1 MNSVAFFDVNNLI
14 IGMSVRNMGK
24 YVIFELMN
32 DKLFKL
38 IEFRHNLNLQVYV
51 VNVQFIFHLTV
62 LNLQHRNSIPFYYK
76 QMKKSLIA
84 LSLGGLTIG
93 ITEFVMMGLLPDIA
107 SDMKVSIPV
116 AGYLISAYALGVV
129 IGAPLLVI
137 LGRNFAPK
145 KMLLILAL
153 MLTVFNALSIIAP
166 DYNFL
171 FASRFLSGLPHGA
184 FFGVGAVVASRLA
197 DKGKEAQAIAI
208 MFSGLT
214 LANLIGVPIGTYIGH
229 NFIWR
234 YTFVLIAAVGLLTF
248 LFISLWMPNLEKSGT
263 VNMKTQLLFFKKT
276 EAWLII
282 GITAIG
288 FGGLF
293 AWISY
298 IAPLMTNVSKFA
310 PEDVSYILIL
320 AGLGML
326 VGNFAG
332 GKLADKYSPAPTVL
346 ALLFVMAID
355 LIMVYFFS
363 FNQYVSLFLTFLTG
377 AVSFSVIAP
386 IQMLMIK
393 TAKDAEMIASAA
405 LQGSFNIGN
414 ALGAFLGGLPLS
426 AGYSYASP
434 NLIGLVMA
442 LSGMVITFALMQ
454 KHKGNLQLQK
464 A

>member
-1 MNSVAFFDVNNLI
+1 
-14 IGMSVRNMGK
+14 
-24 YVIFELMN
+24 
-32 DKLFKL
+32 
-38 IEFRHNLNLQVYV
+38 
-51 VNVQFIFHLTV
+51 
-62 LNLQHRNSIPFYYK
+62 
-76 QMKKSLIA
+76 MKKSLIA
-84 LSLGGLTIG
+84 LSFGGLTIG

-137 LGRNFAPK
+137 LGRNFPPK
-145 KMLLILAL
+145 KMLLILAA
-153 MLTVFNALSIIAP
+153 MLAVFNALSIIAP
-166 DYNFL
+166 TYNIL

-234 YTFVLIAAVGLLTF
+234 YTFVLIAIVGLLTF
-248 LFISLWMPNLEKSGT
+248 LFISLWMPHLDKGES
-263 VNMKTQLLFFKKT
+263 VNMKKQLEFFKRR

-298 IAPLMTNVSKFA
+298 IAPLLINVSKFA
-310 PEDVSYILIL
+310 EGDVSYILIL
-320 AGLGML
+320 AGLGMV

-332 GKLADKYSPAPTVL
+332 GKLADKYSPAPTTL
-346 ALLFVMAID
+346 ALLFIMSVD
-355 LIMVYFFS
+355 LILVYFLS
-363 FNQYVSLFLTFLTG
+363 SNQYVSLFLTFLTG
-377 AVSFSVIAP
+377 AISFSVIAP
-386 IQMLMIK
+386 IQMLMIR
-393 TAKDAEMIASAA
+393 TAKGAEMIASAS

-434 NLIGLVMA
+434 NLIGV
-442 LSGMVITFALMQ
+442 GMSVIGMLITLTLI
-454 KHKGNLQLQK
+454 KTHKNSLKLQS

>member
-1 MNSVAFFDVNNLI
+1 
-14 IGMSVRNMGK
+14 
-24 YVIFELMN
+24 
-32 DKLFKL
+32 
-38 IEFRHNLNLQVYV
+38 
-51 VNVQFIFHLTV
+51 
-62 LNLQHRNSIPFYYK
+62 
-76 QMKKSLIA
+76 MKKSLIA
-84 LSLGGLTIG
+84 LSFGGLTIG

-137 LGRNFAPK
+137 LGRNFPPK
-145 KMLLILAL
+145 KMLLILAA

-166 DYNFL
+166 TYNFL

-234 YTFVLIAAVGLLTF
+234 HTFVLIAIVGLLTF
-248 LFISLWMPNLEKSGT
+248 LFISLWMPNLEKGET
-263 VNMKTQLLFFKKT
+263 VNMKKQLEFFKRT

-298 IAPLMTNVSKFA
+298 IAPLLTNVSKFA
-310 PEDVSYILIL
+310 EGDVSYILIL
-320 AGLGML
+320 AGLGMV

-332 GKLADKYSPAPTVL
+332 GKLADKYSPAPTTL
-346 ALLFVMAID
+346 TLLFVMSVD
-355 LIMVYFFS
+355 LILVYFFS
-363 FNQYVSLFLTFLTG
+363 SNQYVSLFLTFLTG
-377 AVSFSVIAP
+377 AISFSVIAP
-386 IQMLMIK
+386 IQMLMIR
-393 TAKDAEMIASAA
+393 TAKGAEMIASAS

-414 ALGAFLGGLPLS
+414 ALGAFLGGLPLT

-434 NLIGLVMA
+434 NLIGV
-442 LSGMVITFALMQ
+442 GMSVIGMIITITLIKM
-454 KHKGNLQLQK
+454 HKSNLKLQR

>member
-1 MNSVAFFDVNNLI
+1 
-14 IGMSVRNMGK
+14 
-24 YVIFELMN
+24 
-32 DKLFKL
+32 
-38 IEFRHNLNLQVYV
+38 
-51 VNVQFIFHLTV
+51 
-62 LNLQHRNSIPFYYK
+62 
-76 QMKKSLIA
+76 MKKSLIA

-107 SDMKVSIPV
+107 SDMNVSIPV

-137 LGRNFAPK
+137 LGRNYAPK
-145 KMLLILAL
+145 KMLLILAV

-166 DYNFL
+166 DYEFL

-229 NFIWR
+229 HFIWR
-234 YTFVLIAAVGLLTF
+234 HTFILIAIVGLLTF
-248 LFISLWMPNLEKSGT
+248 LFLYLWMPNLEKNQN
-263 VNMKTQLLFFKKT
+263 VNMRTQLKFFQQID
-276 EAWLII
+276 AWLII
-282 GITAIG
+282 GITAVG

-298 IAPLMTNVSKFA
+298 IAPLLTNVSKFA
-310 PEDVSYILIL
+310 AEDVSYILIL
-320 AGLGML
+320 AGLGMV
-326 VGNFAG
+326 VGNFLG
-332 GKLADKYSPAPTVL
+332 GKLADKFSPAPTTL
-346 ALLFVMAID
+346 ALLFVMSVD
-355 LIMVYFFS
+355 LILVYFFS
-363 FNQYVSLFLTFLTG
+363 FNQYASLFFTFLTG
-377 AVSFSVIAP
+377 AISFSVIAP
-386 IQMLMIK
+386 IQMLMIR
-393 TAKDAEMIASAA
+393 TAKDAEMIASAS

-414 ALGAFLGGLPLS
+414 ALGAFLGGLPLA

-434 NLIGLVMA
+434 NLIGV
-442 LSGMVITFALMQ
+442 GMSVVGMLITFVLIQRRSTAVEVQ
-454 KHKGNLQLQK
+454 EVKV

>member
-1 MNSVAFFDVNNLI
+1 
-14 IGMSVRNMGK
+14 
-24 YVIFELMN
+24 
-32 DKLFKL
+32 
-38 IEFRHNLNLQVYV
+38 
-51 VNVQFIFHLTV
+51 
-62 LNLQHRNSIPFYYK
+62 
-76 QMKKSLIA
+76 MKKSLVA

-107 SDMKVSIPV
+107 SDMKVTIPV

-137 LGRNFAPK
+137 IGRNYAPK
-145 KMLLILAL
+145 KMLLILAM

-166 DYNFL
+166 TYNFL
-171 FASRFLSGLPHGA
+171 FVSRFFSGLPHGA

-229 NFIWR
+229 HFIWR
-234 YTFVLIAAVGLLTF
+234 YTFILITVAGLITF
-248 LFISLWMPNLEKSGT
+248 LFIYLWMPNLEKNQN
-263 VNMKTQLLFFKKT
+263 VNMKTQLQFFKKID
-276 EAWLII
+276 AWLII
-282 GITAIG
+282 GITAVG

-298 IAPLMTNVSKFA
+298 IAPLLINVSKFS

-320 AGLGML
+320 AGFGMV
-326 VGNFAG
+326 VGNFLG
-332 GKLADKYSPAPTVL
+332 GKLADKFSPAPTTL
-346 ALLFVMAID
+346 ALLLVMAVD
-355 LIMVYFFS
+355 LILVYLFS
-363 FNQYVSLFLTFLTG
+363 YNQYASLFFTFLTG
-377 AVSFSVIAP
+377 AISFSVIAP
-386 IQMLMIK
+386 IQMLMIR

-414 ALGAFLGGLPLS
+414 ALGAFLGGLPLA
-426 AGYSYASP
+426 AGYGFTSP
-434 NLIGLVMA
+434 NLIGV
-442 LSGMVITFALMQ
+442 GMSVIGMIITFILMQ
-454 KHKGNLQLQK
+454 KNKGVLELQS

>member
-1 MNSVAFFDVNNLI
+1 
-14 IGMSVRNMGK
+14 
-24 YVIFELMN
+24 
-32 DKLFKL
+32 
-38 IEFRHNLNLQVYV
+38 
-51 VNVQFIFHLTV
+51 
-62 LNLQHRNSIPFYYK
+62 
-76 QMKKSLIA
+76 MKKSLIA
-84 LSLGGLTIG
+84 LSFGGLTIG

-137 LGRNFAPK
+137 LGRNFPPK

-166 DYNFL
+166 SYNFL

-234 YTFVLIAAVGLLTF
+234 YTFVLIAIVGMLTF
-248 LFISLWMPNLEKSGT
+248 LLITLWMPKLDKGET
-263 VNMKTQLLFFKKT
+263 VNMKKQLEFFKRT

-298 IAPLMTNVSKFA
+298 IAPLLINVSKFG
-310 PEDVSYILIL
+310 EGDVSYILIL
-320 AGLGML
+320 AGLGMV

-332 GKLADKYSPAPTVL
+332 GKLADKYSPAPTTL
-346 ALLFVMAID
+346 ALLFVMSID
-355 LIMVYFFS
+355 LVLVYFFS
-363 FNQYVSLFLTFLTG
+363 SNQYISLFLTFLTG
-377 AVSFSVIAP
+377 AISFSVIAP
-386 IQMLMIK
+386 IQMLMIR
-393 TAKDAEMIASAA
+393 TAKGAEMIASAS

-414 ALGAFLGGLPLS
+414 ALGAFLGGLPLT
-426 AGYSYASP
+426 AGYSYESP
-434 NLIGLVMA
+434 NLIGV
-442 LSGMVITFALMQ
+442 GMSIVGMLITVTLI
-454 KHKGNLQLQK
+454 KIRKNDLKLQS

>member
-1 MNSVAFFDVNNLI
+1 
-14 IGMSVRNMGK
+14 
-24 YVIFELMN
+24 
-32 DKLFKL
+32 
-38 IEFRHNLNLQVYV
+38 
-51 VNVQFIFHLTV
+51 
-62 LNLQHRNSIPFYYK
+62 
-76 QMKKSLIA
+76 MKKSLIA
-84 LSLGGLTIG
+84 LSFGGLTIG

-137 LGRNFAPK
+137 LGRNFPPK
-145 KMLLILAL
+145 KMLLILAA
-153 MLTVFNALSIIAP
+153 MLAVFNALSIIAP
-166 DYNFL
+166 TYNIL

-234 YTFVLIAAVGLLTF
+234 YTFVLIAIVGLLTF
-248 LFISLWMPNLEKSGT
+248 LFISLWMPHLDKGES
-263 VNMKTQLLFFKKT
+263 VNMKKQLEFFKRR

-298 IAPLMTNVSKFA
+298 IAPLLINVSKFA
-310 PEDVSYILIL
+310 EGDVSYILIL
-320 AGLGML
+320 AGLGMV

-332 GKLADKYSPAPTVL
+332 GKLADKYSPAPTTL
-346 ALLFVMAID
+346 ALLFIMSID
-355 LIMVYFFS
+355 LILVYFLS
-363 FNQYVSLFLTFLTG
+363 SNQYVSLFLTFLTG
-377 AVSFSVIAP
+377 AISFSVIAP
-386 IQMLMIK
+386 IQMLMIR
-393 TAKDAEMIASAA
+393 TAKGAEMIASAS

-434 NLIGLVMA
+434 NLIGV
-442 LSGMVITFALMQ
+442 GMSVIGMLITLTLI
-454 KHKGNLQLQK
+454 KTHKNSLKLQSV
-464 A
+464 

>member
-1 MNSVAFFDVNNLI
+1 
-14 IGMSVRNMGK
+14 
-24 YVIFELMN
+24 
-32 DKLFKL
+32 
-38 IEFRHNLNLQVYV
+38 
-51 VNVQFIFHLTV
+51 
-62 LNLQHRNSIPFYYK
+62 
-76 QMKKSLIA
+76 MKKSLIA

-107 SDMKVSIPV
+107 SDMKVTIPV

-166 DYNFL
+166 NYNFL

-229 NFIWR
+229 HFIWR
-234 YTFVLIAAVGLLTF
+234 YTFILIAIVGMLTF
-248 LFISLWMPNLEKSGT
+248 LFIYLWMPNLENNQK
-263 VNMKTQLLFFKKT
+263 VNMRTQLKFFQKMD
-276 EAWLII
+276 AWLII
-282 GITAIG
+282 GITSIG

-298 IAPLMTNVSKFA
+298 IAPLLINVSKFS

-320 AGLGML
+320 AGFGMV
-326 VGNFAG
+326 VGNFLG
-332 GKLADKYSPAPTVL
+332 GKLADKFSPAPTTL
-346 ALLFVMAID
+346 ALLFVMSID
-355 LIMVYFFS
+355 LVLVYFFS
-363 FNQYVSLFLTFLTG
+363 YNQYASLFFTFLTG
-377 AVSFSVIAP
+377 AISFSVIAP
-386 IQMLMIK
+386 IQMLMIR
-393 TAKDAEMIASAA
+393 TAKDAEMIASAS

-414 ALGAFLGGLPLS
+414 ALGAFLGGLPLI

-434 NLIGLVMA
+434 NLIGV
-442 LSGMVITFALMQ
+442 GMSIVGMIITIVLIQRRSTAPD
-454 KHKGNLQLQK
+454 LQTVEIV
-464 A
+464 